1 LKIKSQ
7 RDFWSGLMFVAT
19 GIVFAVGATN
29 YSLGTSAR
37 PGPGYF
43 PLILSVIMA
52 LLGAFVLFKS
62 LTIETEGGD
71 PIGSIAWRPL
81 IFVVISIAAFGVV
94 IVPAGIFVAGAIAIC
109 LSSLADGE
117 HPFIETI
124 IGAAVGLL
132 IAFVLVM
139 YVAPGFAWNLN
150 INFGDSEFARTTAE
164 WINKILGVLI
174 RVAMVVGIIFLVR
187 KVPDA
192 WTHAAE
198 TATMTIVLISM
209 SVWMFVQG
217 LKLTIPLVPFL
228 SNFVAA

>member
-7 RDFWSGLMFVAT
+7 RDFWSGLMFVAI
-19 GIVFAVGATN
+19 GIGFAVGATN

-52 LLGAFVLFKS
+52 ILGAIVLFKA

-71 PIGSIAWRPL
+71 PVGSIAWRPL
-81 IFVVISIAAFGVV
+81 IFVVISITAFAVI
-94 IVPAGIFVAGAIAIC
+94 IVPAGIFVAGAVAIC

-117 HPFIETI
+117 HPFVETI
-124 IGAAVGLL
+124 VGAAVGLV
-132 IAFVLVM
+132 IAFLLVM
-139 YVAPGFAWNLN
+139 YVAPGFSWNLHMS
-150 INFGDSEFARTTAE
+150 FGDSESAKATAD

-174 RVAMVVGIIFLVR
+174 RVAMAVGIVFLAR
-187 KVPDA
+187 LAPKA

-198 TATMTIVLISM
+198 TATMTVVLISM

-217 LKLTIPLVPFL
+217 LKLTIPLVPFM
-228 SNFVAA
+228 SNFVAV